1 MKRKEERESIDGS
14 DIEVRAV
21 FACGAIIRGSD
32 RRGARSKQ
40 GLVNRTIA
48 GIKGNKGTRVRGT
61 VTCKKNAHRLLNN
74 IYFVHNF

>member
-1 MKRKEERESIDGS
+1 MVGPTLGRPDTKGKGERENIDGS

-40 GLVNRTIA
+40 GLVNRTIFE
-48 GIKGNKGTRVRGT
+48 V
-61 VTCKKNAHRLLNN
+61 
-74 IYFVHNF
+74 